1 MCFFAK
7 TEKFKVLCKLNKKYF
22 FNSFSK
28 GLVRMPIFLKKIKRK
43 STKLKICMEMLT

>member
-7 TEKFKVLCKLNKKYF
+7 TEKFKVLCRLNKKYF
-22 FNSFSK
+22 FISFSK
-28 GLVRMPIFLKKIKRK
+28 EVVRIPFILKKIKRK